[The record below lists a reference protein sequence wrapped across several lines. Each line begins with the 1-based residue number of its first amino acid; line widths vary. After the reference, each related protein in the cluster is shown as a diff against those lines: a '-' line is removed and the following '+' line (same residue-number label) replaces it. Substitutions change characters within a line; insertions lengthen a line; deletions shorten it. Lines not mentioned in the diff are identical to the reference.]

1 MGLEIETKP
10 EKRETIQYYDIFFG
24 LSNTFAMSFMV
35 LLIPK
40 YLFLVI
46 IAHIF
51 IILLIA
57 GIIHTFAINNP
68 FYTFFVF
75 SAIIG
80 GSFYVLPGILI
91 IPFGGFI
98 NGIFDYI
105 IFGIGLLEI
114 FYIVIR
120 SKDSTFI
127 ENMSRMSTIRSRA
140 QYDPSIHYVLTDP
153 KILESYREQAL
164 ADELK
169 EIQKVKDFYKKNK
182 RDWIISI
189 SIISV
194 IVFYICYF
202 SSIFF

>member
-1 MGLEIETKP
+1 
-10 EKRETIQYYDIFFG
+10 
-24 LSNTFAMSFMV
+24 
-35 LLIPK
+35 
-40 YLFLVI
+40 
-46 IAHIF
+46 
-51 IILLIA
+51 
-57 GIIHTFAINNP
+57 
-68 FYTFFVF
+68 
-75 SAIIG
+75 
-80 GSFYVLPGILI
+80 
-91 IPFGGFI
+91 
-98 NGIFDYI
+98 
-105 IFGIGLLEI
+105 
-114 FYIVIR
+114 
-120 SKDSTFI
+120 
-127 ENMSRMSTIRSRA
+127 MSTIRSRA